1 LAGQV
6 RQAEAGVVAARVA
19 VSDHVIAAPV
29 GGGIAEKKVDVGEVV
44 SPGQGLFRLVS
55 DDTVHF
61 NALVPE
67 EKVRFVSVG
76 MPVAVNVDALPARA
90 FAGRVLEVLPAADL
104 RSRTFTVKVGIP
116 NPGNQLREGM
126 FARGQ
131 IVTQRNRRS
140 LRVPADAVVTREQ
153 KSLVVRI
160 EGANTA
166 VPVPVELG
174 SARGGSVE
182 ILSGALVAGD
192 RVVTEGATEIEASQ
206 PVNIITEEGAR
217 HLEMIGRFDPAQ
229 PPARLLAEMWVAQ
242 GVMVGISLHGPTADW
257 VQIQPLWP
265 LLRQGFVLGDVARAR
280 DAAGPDYFHPS
291 GQFALTLPAGWDI
304 AEEMADG
311 ALLTEMGH
319 LAQFQITFQEMD
331 HRPTARDLEA
341 AVFGALGDLP
351 EQEGFIEL
359 AREEVSAYAR
369 LARFESVTAEE
380 GIYRTELQAFANG
393 NHLFSTSFSAPPHFW
408 DTFAPAYELLMAS
421 LQLPAPA
428 PPDEATQ
435 DADPIAGVMVGP
447 TLFYRARGG
456 SLWVSAPIHNYR
468 TRNLEDLT
476 AAVQLFDAADK
487 LIVAESWRLQQRVL
501 PAGATT
507 YLTMRLTPEDYP
519 LDEASYALVK
529 VVDATDTQ
537 QPALAPWGYMGGAA
551 EVNAQGDV
559 AMRLTMRNASNE
571 TRNRIYLTALL
582 YDAAG
587 NLSFARA
594 ETMNLRRNVGPGERV
609 ELEMIIWGP
618 FGGVFGFDAV
628 GEVPQ

>member
-1 LAGQV
+1 MTAENRSKMNRQPGAGWLLA
-6 RQAEAGVVAARVA
+6 ALLLAALLA
-19 VSDHVIAAPV
+19 VGMAACAAPAPAPAATATPPPLTPSPSLPRPPSPTPLPLAAYTAPH
-29 GGGIAEKKVDVGEVV
+29 GGFSLQAPQGWPAEPIAGGMRFQAPQALADDF
-44 SPGQGLFRLVS
+44 GQLSR
-55 DDTVHF
+55 
-61 NALVPE
+61 
-67 EKVRFVSVG
+67 
-76 MPVAVNVDALPARA
+76 AVITAYFQPLPADIDPETYLSSVISQTISALQLNDSAA
-90 FAGRVLEVLPAADL
+90 FALD
-104 RSRTFTVKVGIP
+104 SDF
-116 NPGNQLREGM
+116 
-126 FARGQ
+126 
-131 IVTQRNRRS
+131 
-140 LRVPADAVVTREQ
+140 
-153 KSLVVRI
+153 
-160 EGANTA
+160 
-166 VPVPVELG
+166 
-174 SARGGSVE
+174 
-182 ILSGALVAGD
+182 
-192 RVVTEGATEIEASQ
+192 
-206 PVNIITEEGAR
+206 ITEEGAR

-618 FGGVFGFDAV
+618 FGGVFGFGAV